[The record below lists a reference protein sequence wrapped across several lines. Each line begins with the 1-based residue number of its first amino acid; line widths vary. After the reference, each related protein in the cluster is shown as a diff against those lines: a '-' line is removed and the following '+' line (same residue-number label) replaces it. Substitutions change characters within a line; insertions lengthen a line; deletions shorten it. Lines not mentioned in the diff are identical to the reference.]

1 MSEKDVTDALLKLR
15 KAGEKNDNE
24 AAKAN
29 FLIGNFFYNVTT
41 TGYFRHYLRFDTDNS
56 YFSEKYSDY
65 NEEKAG
71 NSYMDN
77 PEQTFYVIYG
87 DAYYRNTTDLAG
99 QYLQKA
105 LRQVKDDELKAQ
117 ILFALAKNELERSY
131 KKQDYFAGVKDLPV
145 ETVNYFNQLVQ
156 YKETAFYKD
165 ACTYCKYFDDYVSR

>member
-1 MSEKDVTDALLKLR
+1 
-15 KAGEKNDNE
+15 
-24 AAKAN
+24 
-29 FLIGNFFYNVTT
+29 
-41 TGYFRHYLRFDTDNS
+41 
-56 YFSEKYSDY
+56 
-65 NEEKAG
+65 
-71 NSYMDN
+71 MDK

-165 ACTYCKYFDDYVSR
+165 ACTYCKYFDDYAILKLH